1 MGVLPCLCKKMKLFI
16 LTVFSIFS
24 LSLGGLQ
31 RPRNELT
38 CDICVD
44 IVTDID
50 EFITS
55 ETTEQE
61 ILDFFNQIC
70 QALDQL
76 IPGFSETCSGF
87 LYNNGPGIIES
98 IVHENLNPQEICA
111 K

>member
-1 MGVLPCLCKKMKLFI
+1 MKLFI

-31 RPRNELT
+31 RTPRNELT

-76 IPGFSETCSGF
+76 IPGFGETCSGF

-98 IVHENLNPQEICA
+98 IVHENLNPQEICTNLGLCP
-111 K
+111 